1 MKIGIIREGKV
12 PPDFR
17 VPLTP
22 KQCKAIEILYPGVEI
37 LIQKSNI
44 RVFKDEAYAEMGLKL
59 VDDLQAC
66 DLIFGV
72 KEIPVDMLIPNK
84 TYIFFSH
91 TIKKQVHNQQLLH
104 SILEKKIRL
113 IDYENIR
120 DKSNKR
126 LIGFGRYAGIVGCY
140 NTFYTWGLKT
150 GAFQLKPAHLCKD
163 RQEVEEELKKVILR
177 ENFKVVLTGF
187 GRVGNGAREIMS
199 LLPIKEIS
207 PEEYLTETY
216 NEPVFTHLDTEDY
229 YKRRD
234 GKEFVKQEF
243 YTQPE
248 LYISNFE
255 RYAFNSDMYMPCH
268 FWSSKSPIILG
279 RETLISPHNRIQVI
293 GDISCDVNGPIAST
307 LRASKIGDPIYGFD
321 PFQNSETDFSQ
332 EGSIAVMAID
342 NLPCELPKDASE
354 DFGND
359 LIKNFIPRLLGEDP
373 DGIVEKATQTSFA
386 GELMPN
392 YKYLEDYARGLLT

>member
-229 YKRRD
+229 YKRKD

-255 RYAFNSDMYMPCH
+255 PYAFNSDMYMPCH

-332 EGSIAVMAID
+332 EGAIAVMAID

>member
-229 YKRRD
+229 YKRKD

-255 RYAFNSDMYMPCH
+255 PYAFNSDMYMPCH

>member
-229 YKRRD
+229 YKRKD

>member
-59 VDDLQAC
+59 VDDLRAC

-150 GAFQLKPAHLCKD
+150 GTFQLKPAHLCKD

-229 YKRRD
+229 YKRKD

-255 RYAFNSDMYMPCH
+255 PYAFNSDMYMPCH

-332 EGSIAVMAID
+332 EAAIAVMAID

>member
-44 RVFKDEAYAEMGLKL
+44 RIFKDEAYAEMGLKL
-59 VDDLQAC
+59 VDDLRAC

-72 KEIPVDMLIPNK
+72 KEVPVDMLIPNK

-163 RQEVEEELKKVILR
+163 RQEVEEELKKVILQ

-229 YKRRD
+229 YKRKD

-255 RYAFNSDMYMPCH
+255 PYAFNSDMYMPCH

>member
-150 GAFQLKPAHLCKD
+150 GTFQLKPAHLCKD

-332 EGSIAVMAID
+332 EAAIAVMAID

>member
-59 VDDLQAC
+59 VDDLRAC

-150 GAFQLKPAHLCKD
+150 GTFQLKPAHLCKD

-332 EGSIAVMAID
+332 EAAIAVMAID